1 MGAKDNDEDSGFQ
14 HIKIGPISLTRWTKE
29 SIVEALVWGKP
40 KPRLR
45 GRGTFTIWS
54 IGIAGYNI
62 AITKTRTR

>member
-1 MGAKDNDEDSGFQ
+1 MKIDAEKSETGFR
-14 HIKIGPISLTRWTKE
+14 HIRIGPISLTRWTKE
-29 SIVEALVWGKP
+29 SIIESLVWGNP